1 MSQSGVHGPA
11 SGPWGMSCAH
21 DAAELVGAS
30 VDALAGVLLS
40 DPMTG
45 CFVALGDGR
54 IAWSNDAADRM
65 VLTEAERSE
74 GPLGGRGMGDVFP
87 EALLR
92 EFGVLEAHG
101 SRGGEPAML
110 RVIWNDR
117 ELFVRVVRLP
127 AGPDERDGPLTAYVL
142 HWGHSGRSDLEAAN
156 PALSVIESLVARLD
170 ELDRLT
176 TRELEVLALL
186 SGGRSMREVA
196 DSLFRSEKT
205 IQNHR
210 DAIGTKLGLRNR
222 VRLAEVA
229 CRAGLTVDDATRQRV

>member
-11 SGPWGMSCAH
+11 NGSLGLSCAH
-21 DAAELVGAS
+21 EAAELVGAS
-30 VDALAGVLLS
+30 VDALAGLLLS

-45 CFVALGDGR
+45 CFVAVGDGR
-54 IAWSNDAADRM
+54 VAWSNDAADRM
-65 VLTEAERSE
+65 ILTQSQRTE
-74 GPLGGRGMGDVFP
+74 GPVGGRAMGDVFP
-87 EALLR
+87 EGLLR
-92 EFGVLEAHG
+92 EFGVLAAHG
-101 SRGGEPAML
+101 SRGGEPAVL

-127 AGPDERDGPLTAYVL
+127 AGTDEQEGPLTAYVL
-142 HWGHSGRSDLEAAN
+142 HWGHAGRSDLEAAN

-186 SGGRSMREVA
+186 AGGRSMREVA

-229 CRAGLTVDDATRQRV
+229 CRAGLTVDDAHRQRV

>member
-1 MSQSGVHGPA
+1 MSQSSLQGPGYGPA
-11 SGPWGMSCAH
+11 GLLCADDGP
-21 DAAELVGAS
+21 AAAGS
-30 VDALAGVLLS
+30 WVDALSGVLLS

-45 CFVALGDGR
+45 CFVVGGDGCVV
-54 IAWSNDAADRM
+54 WSNDAADRM
-65 VLTEAERSE
+65 VLTPQERGE
-74 GPLGGRGMGDVFP
+74 GPLNGRMLGEVFP
-87 EALLR
+87 EAVLR
-92 EFGVLEAHG
+92 EFGVLAAHAA
-101 SRGGEPAML
+101 RGGGASVL

-117 ELFVRVVRLP
+117 ELIVRVARLG
-127 AGPDERDGPLTAYVL
+127 ADDGQPGGIPTAFVL
-142 HWGHSGRSDLEAAN
+142 HWGHSDRSDLEAAQ
-156 PALSVIESLVARLD
+156 PQVQVVESLAARLI

-176 TRELEVLALL
+176 TRELEVLAML

-229 CRAGLTVDDATRQRV
+229 CRAGLTVDDAHRQRV